1 MQHHILSVLVLNRPG
16 VLTRIAGLFSR
27 RGFNIFSLAVSP
39 TDDER
44 YSRMTI
50 VVDVES
56 APLEMITKQLNK
68 LVPVIKIS
76 HLAPDHSVEREMMLI
91 TVNADLEQRSKVIEL
106 ANLFDAQVVD
116 VGTSSMMLMSADHP
130 ESLDTLETLLEP
142 FGITDVQRTGLV
154 ALPKLG
160 TTPRQLRV
168 ASASVTGG

>member
-27 RGFNIFSLAVSP
+27 RGFNIVSLAVSP

-76 HLAPDHSVEREMMLI
+76 HLAPDYSVEREMMLV
-91 TVNADLEQRSKVIEL
+91 TVNADIEQRSKVIEL

-116 VGTSSMMLMSADHP
+116 VGATAMMLMSADHP
-130 ESLDTLETLLEP
+130 DTLDTLETLLEP

-160 TTPRQLRV
+160 TTSRQLRV
-168 ASASVTGG
+168 ASAI